1 MKLLFSE
8 APADYSRYFYPYV
21 IWAVPEAGETPAG
34 FFQRGFL
41 PGTPQ
46 LNRFYLCR
54 NLRVDLKRYR
64 STSENRRILRKG
76 AGIEAELVARGDYAF
91 DEERRRAWLKYAA
104 ARFGPEIMT
113 ERRLGDLMGGAVIS
127 HLLGFKDTSN
137 GREVGTVLMYL
148 EGQSVAYYYY
158 AFYDLEYFGRNLG
171 MHMMTRAVELCAAR
185 GMAHLHLGTCYSE
198 RALYKTQFEGVEFF
212 NGAGWSSNLEELKYL
227 VRREARGAHLLETP
241 EFWERFHPGGIGEF
255 GGAFRLPA
263 HEEVDLLSSP
273 PAGSY
278 LPGRE

>member
-21 IWAVPEAGETPAG
+21 IWAVPEAGETPAC
-34 FFQRGFL
+34 FFRRGFL

-76 AGIEAELVARGDYAF
+76 AGIEAELVARADYAF
-91 DEERRRAWLKYAA
+91 NEERWRAWLKYAE

-113 ERRLGDLMGGAVIS
+113 ERRLAGLMSGAVIS
-127 HLLGFKDTSN
+127 HLLCFKDSAS

-148 EGQSVAYYYY
+148 EDQSVAYYYY

-185 GMAHLHLGTCYSE
+185 GTAHLHLGTCYSE

-212 NGAGWSSNLEELKYL
+212 NGAGWSSNLDELKYL
-227 VRREARGAHLLETP
+227 VRRQAREAHLLDTP
-241 EFWERFHPGGIGEF
+241 EFWERFHPGGISEF
-255 GGAFRLPA
+255 GGAFRLQA
-263 HEEVDLLSSP
+263 HDGVDVP
-273 PAGSY
+273 PASGFVTA
-278 LPGRE
+278 